1 MEQREHE
8 FLGSFVILR
17 KLWRG
22 VNAIE
27 VRQTTEADER
37 GNPEFPGFCRCGRQ
51 ANKRE
56 ERGFFG
62 SYPSQ
67 RTTQS

>member
-8 FLGSFVILR
+8 VLDSFAILR

-22 VNAIE
+22 GNAME

-37 GNPEFPGFCRCGRQ
+37 GNPVFSRF
-51 ANKRE
+51 
-56 ERGFFG
+56 
-62 SYPSQ
+62 
-67 RTTQS
+67 

>member
-8 FLGSFVILR
+8 VLGSFVILR

-22 VNAIE
+22 GNAME

-37 GNPEFPGFCRCGRQ
+37 GNPEFSRFCRCG
-51 ANKRE
+51 
-56 ERGFFG
+56 G
-62 SYPSQ
+62 
-67 RTTQS
+67 